1 MHGEVVDG
9 GAAGFGD
16 VFRAR
21 AGLGVEE
28 YRDIA
33 DLDFFFGADLDDTVT
48 GGNRGNDGI
57 KFAVDANFGAFRGH
71 AGPAVGVADRNGGDP
86 HVVLGHVRAVVA
98 GAVPFAQFFGIDDA
112 SFEADG
118 RAKIEDVGV
127 TKFVFGIDAVD
138 GHAGT
143 NHVEERV
150 GMLKEAEAG
159 GGVLFA
165 EGDGFFFECGA
176 GFVEA
181 PELLFVEVGIFGEG
195 HHGALDADGFA
206 GGEIAH
212 ERGGLVI
219 RHADTAD
226 AGVDADVERDG
237 LVACGGDVDD
247 AHAVAVV
254 LDDGENRTRGNAAGD
269 FGNVVTKIFAMDFD
283 PGIERRVLRG
293 SSRRRLR
300 GGELRRGTEYRRQG
314 KTGFEEQAA

>member
-1 MHGEVVDG
+1 MTLNDATGEQGIEMHGEVVDG

-57 KFAVDANFGAFRGH
+57 KFAVDANFGAFRGN

-98 GAVPFAQFFGIDDA
+98 GALPFAQFFGIDDA

-226 AGVDADVERDG
+226 AGVDADVERDRKSTR
-237 LVACGGDVDD
+237 LNSSHVEISY
-247 AHAVAVV
+247 AVFCLKKKKSV
-254 LDDGENRTRGNAAGD
+254 
-269 FGNVVTKIFAMDFD
+269 
-283 PGIERRVLRG
+283 RVRIAISHQFINTLR
-293 SSRRRLR
+293 
-300 GGELRRGTEYRRQG
+300 
-314 KTGFEEQAA
+314 